1 MFIKPITVTHTL
13 NIPDKEDL
21 KEVVDHAK
29 DGVVSILKTAGLCLL
44 IGVPS
49 VILFGFAANVASEV
63 AIDRLTN

>member
-1 MFIKPITVTHTL
+1 MFKKPLAVTHAID
-13 NIPDKEDL
+13 IPKDDL
-21 KEVVDHAK
+21 KEVIDHAK
-29 DGVVSILKTAGLCLL
+29 EGVVSILKTAGLCLL

>member
-1 MFIKPITVTHTL
+1 MFKKPIAITHAI
-13 NIPDKEDL
+13 NIPKEDL

-29 DGVVSILKTAGLCLL
+29 EGVVSILKTAGLCLL

-49 VILFGFAANVASEV
+49 VILFGYAANVVSEV

>member
-1 MFIKPITVTHTL
+1 MFKKPIVVTHAINL
-13 NIPDKEDL
+13 PKEDL

-29 DGVVSILKTAGLCLL
+29 DGVVSILKIAGLCLL

-49 VILFGFAANVASEV
+49 VILFGYAANVASEV

>member
-1 MFIKPITVTHTL
+1 MFKKPIAITHAI
-13 NIPDKEDL
+13 NIPKEDL

-49 VILFGFAANVASEV
+49 VILFGYAANVASEV

>member
-1 MFIKPITVTHTL
+1 MFKKPIAITHAI
-13 NIPDKEDL
+13 NIPKEDL

-49 VILFGFAANVASEV
+49 VILFGCVVNVASEV
-63 AIDRLTN
+63 ALDRLTN

>member
-1 MFIKPITVTHTL
+1 MFKKPIVVTHDL
-13 NIPDKEDL
+13 DIPKEDL
-21 KEVVDHAK
+21 KEVIDHAK
-29 DGVVSILKTAGLCLL
+29 EGVVSVLKTAGLCLL

>member
-1 MFIKPITVTHTL
+1 MFKKPIAITHAI
-13 NIPDKEDL
+13 NIPKEDL

-29 DGVVSILKTAGLCLL
+29 EGVVSILKTAGLCLL

-49 VILFGFAANVASEV
+49 VILFGYAANVASEV